1 MKDMSL
7 VNSKV
12 LLVGSARG
20 IGFSVLEHLLQ
31 AGAQVMAADCEWQLL
46 LEQGEPLLGRYPD
59 QLTLKKLDLAEPEAV
74 REQVN
79 QWAEQVAGFD
89 HLVCCAGILHV
100 APLHDMPLEQVSS
113 IFTVNAFGVLACMQG
128 VASSMKARQQGSMV
142 IIGSNAANTPRMS
155 IGAYGASK
163 AALHML
169 VKCIGMELAPYGIRC
184 NLVSP
189 GSARTAMQQQLW
201 TEQYGEAQ
209 VIAGDAAQFRLGIP
223 LNKIAE
229 PADIAQAVLFLLSD
243 KAGHIT
249 LHDLRVDG
257 GATLDH

>member
-1 MKDMSL
+1 M
-7 VNSKV
+7 
-12 LLVGSARG
+12 
-20 IGFSVLEHLLQ
+20 
-31 AGAQVMAADCEWQLL
+31 
-46 LEQGEPLLGRYPD
+46 
-59 QLTLKKLDLAEPEAV
+59 

-100 APLHDMPLEQVSS
+100 APLHEMPLEQVSS

-189 GSARTAMQQQLW
+189 GSTRTAMQQQLW

-209 VIAGDAAQFRLGIP
+209 VIAGDAAQFGWDP
-223 LNKIAE
+223 LNKLPSQRI
-229 PADIAQAVLFLLSD
+229 LLKRSCFV
-243 KAGHIT
+243 I
-249 LHDLRVDG
+249 R
-257 GATLDH
+257 

>member
-1 MKDMSL
+1 M
-7 VNSKV
+7 
-12 LLVGSARG
+12 
-20 IGFSVLEHLLQ
+20 Q

-46 LEQGEPLLGRYPD
+46 LEQSESLLGRYPD

-100 APLHDMPLEQVSS
+100 APLHEMPMEQVSS

-189 GSARTAMQQQLW
+189 GSTRTAMQQQLW

-243 KAGHIT
+243 NAGHIT

>member
-1 MKDMSL
+1 
-7 VNSKV
+7 
-12 LLVGSARG
+12 
-20 IGFSVLEHLLQ
+20 
-31 AGAQVMAADCEWQLL
+31 
-46 LEQGEPLLGRYPD
+46 
-59 QLTLKKLDLAEPEAV
+59 
-74 REQVN
+74 
-79 QWAEQVAGFD
+79 
-89 HLVCCAGILHV
+89 
-100 APLHDMPLEQVSS
+100 
-113 IFTVNAFGVLACMQG
+113 MQG

-189 GSARTAMQQQLW
+189 GSTRTAMQQQLW

-223 LNKIAE
+223 LNKLPSQRI
-229 PADIAQAVLFLLSD
+229 LLKRSCFV
-243 KAGHIT
+243 I
-249 LHDLRVDG
+249 R
-257 GATLDH
+257 

>member
-1 MKDMSL
+1 M
-7 VNSKV
+7 
-12 LLVGSARG
+12 
-20 IGFSVLEHLLQ
+20 
-31 AGAQVMAADCEWQLL
+31 
-46 LEQGEPLLGRYPD
+46 
-59 QLTLKKLDLAEPEAV
+59 
-74 REQVN
+74 
-79 QWAEQVAGFD
+79 
-89 HLVCCAGILHV
+89 
-100 APLHDMPLEQVSS
+100 
-113 IFTVNAFGVLACMQG
+113 NAFGVLACMQG

-189 GSARTAMQQQLW
+189 GSTRTAMQQQLW

-229 PADIAQAVLFLLSD
+229 PADIAQAVLFCYP
-243 KAGHIT
+243 IT
-249 LHDLRVDG
+249 QVTSRCMIYEWMVEPRSIIDRSSFNWR
-257 GATLDH
+257 